1 MYPFDFYKDCHRKIH
16 FIGIG
21 GVSMSAMAEILHA
34 KGFEVSGSDRAQND
48 ATRHLASLGIT
59 VYGTHDP
66 KWIEDKD
73 LIIYTDAVTLDNL
86 ELAAAISQKKDIV
99 DRASFLGALMR
110 QYHKSLAISGT
121 HGKTTTTSMIT
132 SMIKDL
138 PCDPTILLGGQLDD
152 IHGNVRVGSQELLL
166 TEACE
171 YKANILKYFPTT
183 ATILNIDE
191 DHLDFFDNIEHIFA
205 TFVEYMNNLP
215 QTGHLLLNV
224 DDELVL
230 RLKDHAPCTVHT
242 FSLQSKADY
251 EARNIRYDCAGRP
264 TFALYIHGELIGETT
279 LQVMGRHNVVN
290 ALAAI
295 ATCHVNGL
303 DAKTCLERVALYRG
317 VHRRL
322 EWKGTYGKTTIIDD
336 YAHHP
341 TEIQSA
347 LHALAQ
353 ATKGRLICVFQ
364 PHTFTRTKLL
374 LDRFATSFHD
384 ADEVIITDIY
394 AAREK
399 DYGDIHSRTLC
410 DAITREDKSAR
421 YVATFEEIVR
431 ELQQELK
438 PDDVLV
444 TMGAGDVYRI
454 GELLLAIK

>member
-1 MYPFDFYKDCHRKIH
+1 MYPFDFHSDCHRAIH

-48 ATRHLASLGIT
+48 TTRHLASLGIT
-59 VYGTHDP
+59 VYDHHDP
-66 KWIEDKD
+66 RWVEGKD
-73 LIIYTDAVTLDNL
+73 LIIYTDAVTLDNV
-86 ELAAAISQKKDIV
+86 ELSAAIAQKKDIV

-110 QYHKSLAISGT
+110 DYEKSLAISGT

-152 IHGNVRVGSQELLL
+152 IQGNVRVGSQELLL

-205 TFVEYMNNLP
+205 TFAEYMKNLP
-215 QTGHLLLNV
+215 EDGHLLLNR

-230 RLKDHAPCTVHT
+230 RLKDYAPCEVHT
-242 FSLQSKADY
+242 FSLESDADY
-251 EARNIRYDCAGRP
+251 EARDIRYDGAGHP
-264 TFALYIHGELIGETT
+264 TFALYIRGELIGETT
-279 LQVMGRHNVVN
+279 LKVMGRHNVVN

-303 DAKTCLERVALYRG
+303 DAMTSLERVALYRG

-322 EWKGTYGKTTIIDD
+322 EWKGTYGEATIVDD

-353 ATKGRLICVFQ
+353 GTKGRLICVFQ

-374 LDRFATSFHD
+374 LDRFATSFRE

-410 DAITREDKSAR
+410 DAIAREGQSVR
-421 YVATFEEIVR
+421 YVATFDEIVE
-431 ELQQELK
+431 ELQEDLK
-438 PDDVLV
+438 PEDVLV

-454 GELLLAIK
+454 GELLLSKN